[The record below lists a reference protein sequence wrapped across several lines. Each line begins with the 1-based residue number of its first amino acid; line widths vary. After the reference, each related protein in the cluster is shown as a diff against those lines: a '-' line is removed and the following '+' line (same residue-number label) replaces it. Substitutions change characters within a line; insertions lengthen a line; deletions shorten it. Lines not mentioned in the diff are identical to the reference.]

1 MAIGRIKLINM
12 EIFSIAI
19 SKPSS
24 YEIEGKRRKRG
35 RKLALIVHLHKTQS
49 IIHSCIMMN
58 ITLNLFRFYFLLRLS
73 NEKRTIIYFRSI
85 FEWNSMVNE
94 QISAL
99 GDKTDG
105 ILGRQKKTY
114 ENITTAVTF
123 LYKKKRFINF
133 INICVYHWKPHI
145 SYVRLII
152 FIMYNCVWKDSI
164 SV

>member
-19 SKPSS
+19 SKPPS
-24 YEIEGKRRKRG
+24 YKIEGKRRKRG

-49 IIHSCIMMN
+49 IIHSCIMKN

-73 NEKRTIIYFRSI
+73 NEKKTIIYFRSI
-85 FEWNSMVNE
+85 FEWNSIVNE
-94 QISAL
+94 KISAL

-123 LYKKKRFINF
+123 LYKKKDL
-133 INICVYHWKPHI
+133 
-145 SYVRLII
+145 STL
-152 FIMYNCVWKDSI
+152 
-164 SV
+164 